1 MIRREDDKTVVVPTM
16 DSISYFQ
23 MLAANAGQGQLYAP
37 HWYKA
42 TEIPVLRPSECPCC
56 DRTMAY
62 DLIPVMSLNNID
74 RTSCESGDACEVV
87 SVYRCTSCN
96 HMFAIWTHH
105 EKLTAEE
112 YSCDI
117 IDQFPH
123 STGVTEFSENIQKLS
138 REFVKIYNQAENA
151 EHQGLDEI
159 CGMGYRRSAEFLV
172 DAYVRHKKPDTDIA
186 ASLPLAKK
194 IQDYV
199 PEEKI
204 RELAKK
210 TAWLG
215 NDETHIE
222 KKHPNRD
229 ISDMKKFIRAMVAL
243 IDADFAYEDACSIE

>member
-1 MIRREDDKTVVVPTM
+1 MIRREGNKTVVVRTM
-16 DSISYFQ
+16 DSINFFQ
-23 MLAANAGQGQLYAP
+23 ILAANASQGQLYT
-37 HWYKA
+37 HNWYPA
-42 TEIPVLRPSECPCC
+42 TDISVPKPSECPCC
-56 DRTMAY
+56 NRTMAN
-62 DLIPVMSLNNID
+62 DLLPIMSLNNID
-74 RTSCESGDACEVV
+74 RTSSESGDACEVV

-96 HMFAIWTHH
+96 HLFAIWSHH
-105 EKLTAEE
+105 EKQITDE

-123 STGVTEFSENIQKLS
+123 STEVTEFSVNIQKLS
-138 REFVKIYNQAENA
+138 QKFVKLYNQAEEA

-159 CGMGYRRSAEFLV
+159 CGMGYRRSVEFLV
-172 DAYVRHKKPDTDIA
+172 DAYVRYKNPGTDID

-229 ISDMKKFIRAMVAL
+229 ISDMKKFIRAMVTL

>member
-1 MIRREDDKTVVVPTM
+1 M
-16 DSISYFQ
+16 
-23 MLAANAGQGQLYAP
+23 AN
-37 HWYKA
+37 
-42 TEIPVLRPSECPCC
+42 
-56 DRTMAY
+56 
-62 DLIPVMSLNNID
+62 DLLPIMSLNNID
-74 RTSCESGDACEVV
+74 RTSSESGDACEVV

-96 HMFAIWTHH
+96 QLFAIWSHH
-105 EKLTAEE
+105 EKLVQDE

-117 IDQFPH
+117 IAQFPH
-123 STGVTEFSENIQKLS
+123 NRRLTVFSENIHKLS
-138 REFVKIYNQAENA
+138 QEFVKIYNQAEDA

-159 CGMGYRRSAEFLV
+159 CGMGYRRSVEYLV
-172 DAYVRHKKPDTDIA
+172 DAYGRHKNPGIDID
-186 ASLPLAKK
+186 ASLQLAKK

-199 PEEKI
+199 PEERI

-229 ISDMKKFIRAMVAL
+229 ISDMKKFIRAMVTL